1 MEEETLRL
9 HATHLAREGGWLQIL
24 RKIVLA
30 ALCQM
35 LWSKISSDVS
45 RCGVK
50 RGWRHLSCCS
60 DSARERALSFCN
72 PWFLNIDSFNVSRET
87 EDAFFFCL
95 QLLLLFFF
103 FKLFGILKIRRHTF
117 CYLSTQL
124 CETDQVFFTV
134 PGIELGADYFFIYMR
149 ENPPREPRL

>member
-1 MEEETLRL
+1 MPFFS
-9 HATHLAREGGWLQIL
+9 
-24 RKIVLA
+24 V
-30 ALCQM
+30 
-35 LWSKISSDVS
+35 SSY
-45 RCGVK
+45 
-50 RGWRHLSCCS
+50 CC
-60 DSARERALSFCN
+60 F
-72 PWFLNIDSFNVSRET
+72 
-87 EDAFFFCL
+87 
-95 QLLLLFFF
+95 FFF